1 MKRARETMTA
11 GWKVLR
17 EQGRFKGDVELACHL
32 HWSAMHGAV
41 MLELTGLL
49 QKPLDA
55 RAIARRAIAAIAKD
69 LDVTPKD

>member
-1 MKRARETMTA
+1 
-11 GWKVLR
+11 
-17 EQGRFKGDVELACHL
+17 
-32 HWSAMHGAV
+32 